1 MNVHVIALCT
11 KHTKTI
17 IIDDDIKILFMA
29 WKSNK
34 NEEIR
39 NVYKLQIKFIRKTLT
54 KHNNIQKITDE
65 ECLRENHILPAVTD
79 TEAYCRSIKWSL
91 CAAL

>member
-1 MNVHVIALCT
+1 
-11 KHTKTI
+11 
-17 IIDDDIKILFMA
+17 MA

-39 NVYKLQIKFIRKTLT
+39 NVYKLKIKFVRKTLINQWE
-54 KHNNIQKITDE
+54 HNNIQKINDE

-79 TEAYCRSIKWSL
+79 TEAYFRRVKWFL